1 MDMILLTKSS
11 VPIIGQVA
19 SIMGWIMD
27 GIYRVLD
34 LVGIQNLGICII
46 IFRIIIYAL
55 RFNRFLKIDGTNK
68 PVVSMDYLKTLTCAN
83 V

>member
-1 MDMILLTKSS
+1 M
-11 VPIIGQVA
+11 
-19 SIMGWIMD
+19 
-27 GIYRVLD
+27 
-34 LVGIQNLGICII
+34 II
-46 IFRIIIYAL
+46 ILSCYLIMLPRFRIIIYAL